1 MKLEIERS
9 EFLKAWSLAE
19 KTANTKTAKESTSG
33 IFINAESQF
42 EQSFVTLEATDL
54 KTSVKC
60 TAKGVNVI
68 EGGTSVLPVAVLGS
82 LLKKIKSDK
91 ITIEVNNE
99 RGFLIA
105 GKSKTRFTII
115 PVSEF
120 PGIPKS
126 DSADEICEVFNAD
139 FIKLINEGSSASS
152 APADFPKYLGTCLLR
167 TNENYIKAV
176 STDGKRL
183 SLSQVLC
190 SVQKSEDLLLPAQA
204 LKDLAKNIPSSSDAK
219 VKILSDGSTT
229 WFKLDD
235 VEFSI
240 RRIES
245 PFPAYERILNS
256 EVRTTLR
263 IDCDEFNSALDR
275 IDVIARTT
283 PAHIAAI
290 TLNPQGDLRITA
302 RAPELGASSE
312 VIDSNDAKIDGSY
325 MVIGFNVGYLQDG
338 LKAMGECDVL
348 IEFSDVEG
356 QARLLRNDSEDF
368 LYMLMPARLSPQDL
382 MTDDEIT
389 DFNSQNQAQL
399 EGELNKKISE
409 KDENFSSEDSPQN
422 QDFANNQQESQ
433 NEINQETPF

>member
-9 EFLKAWSLAE
+9 EFLKSWLLAE
-19 KTANTKTAKESTSG
+19 KTAGNKTAKEATSG
-33 IFINAESQF
+33 IFINADSQF
-42 EQSFVTLEATDL
+42 GQPIVTLEATDL

-60 TAKGVNVI
+60 NAKGVNVI
-68 EGGTSVLPVAVLGS
+68 ESGTAVLPVSVLGS
-82 LLKKIKSDK
+82 LIKKIKSEK
-91 ITIEVNNE
+91 IIIEVNNE
-99 RGFLIA
+99 RGVLIA
-105 GKSKTRFTII
+105 GKSRTRFTII

-126 DSADEICEVFNAD
+126 DSADEICDIINSE

-183 SLSQVLC
+183 SLSQIIC
-190 SVQKSEDLLLPAQA
+190 SVKKIEDLLLPAQA
-204 LKDLAKNIPSSSDAK
+204 LKDLAKNIPSNNDSQI
-219 VKILSDGSTT
+219 KILSDGSTV
-229 WFKLDD
+229 WFRLDD
-235 VEFSI
+235 LEFSI

-256 EVRTTLR
+256 EVRTTLK
-263 IDCDEFNSALDR
+263 INCDVFNSALDR

-290 TLNPQGDLRITA
+290 TLNPEGDLRITT

-312 VIDSNDAKIDGSY
+312 VIDSNEAQIQGAY
-325 MVIGFNVGYLQDG
+325 MIIGFNVGYLQDG
-338 LKAMGECDVL
+338 LKAMGECEVL

-368 LYMLMPARLSPQDL
+368 LYMLMPARLSPQDV
-382 MTDDEIT
+382 MTDEEIT
-389 DFNSQNQAQL
+389 DFNPQI
-399 EGELNKKISE
+399 EKE
-409 KDENFSSEDSPQN
+409 KDSEELENFNSEQNFNPDNDSQDFQPQN
-422 QDFANNQQESQ
+422 EQNNNDFQ
-433 NEINQETPF
+433 N